1 MPLTAGRRK
10 YESRILGEESRV
22 GHFMGEKSRRKKE
35 ERARGERFPHGF
47 GDVEAAWR
55 ERRQFY
61 RDASHRYGNF
71 FLLEFRIKVRFLL
84 MERQR
89 FGFNDAY
96 VRFTDGEG

>member
-1 MPLTAGRRK
+1 
-10 YESRILGEESRV
+10 
-22 GHFMGEKSRRKKE
+22 MGEKSRRKRE

-47 GDVEAAWR
+47 NEVEAIWR

-61 RDASHRYGNF
+61 RDAYHPYGNWGP
-71 FLLEFRIKVRFLL
+71 LEMRIKVRFLW

-96 VRFTDGEG
+96 VRFTDGEGQ